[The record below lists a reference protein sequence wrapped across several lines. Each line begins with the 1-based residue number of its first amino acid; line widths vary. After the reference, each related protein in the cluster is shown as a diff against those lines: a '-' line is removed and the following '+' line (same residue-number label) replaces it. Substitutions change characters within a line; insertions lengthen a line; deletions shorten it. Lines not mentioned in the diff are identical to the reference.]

1 MSRKGE
7 NITKRKDGR
16 WEARYIKGRD
26 LNEKAIYAYLYAHSY
41 SEARE
46 KKRLAMQESIQNI
59 SRKDCNVYTVACEFL
74 NSKRCN
80 VKEST
85 FVHYSQII
93 EKYIRPFI
101 GEAKVSAISSIVLES
116 FTNQLLNNGKIGS
129 KGGLSNKTVREI
141 LALLKQIMTYAY
153 KKGYI
158 GKVPAFISVPAVPK
172 KAVKILTH
180 KEQVALEKY
189 TKNSDDKAF
198 GIYLCLYTGLR
209 LGELCALK
217 WSDINIKDQ
226 TILISRTIQRIED
239 RDQMFGKKTKVI
251 IDSPKTESSHRYVP
265 IPNDIAQKLAERKE
279 KICDENHFFLSGTS
293 KYIEP
298 RTYYKYYK
306 KCEKDCG
313 IGDYTFHALR
323 HTFATRCIECGFD
336 AKSLSEILG
345 HSNVKITMERYTHPS
360 MDLKRKYIEC
370 LYNSF

>member
-26 LNEKAIYAYLYAHSY
+26 LNGKAIYGYLYAHSY
-41 SEARE
+41 AEARE
-46 KKRLAMQESIQNI
+46 RKKIAMQDSNQAVASGGGNI
-59 SRKDCNVYTVACEFL
+59 YSVASEFL
-74 NSKRCN
+74 NTKQRN

-85 FVHYSQII
+85 FVHYSQMV
-93 EKYIRPFI
+93 EQYIRPFI
-101 GEAKVSAISSIVLES
+101 GDLKVSTISSIVLEN
-116 FTNQLLNNGKIGS
+116 FTNQLLSKGKSNS
-129 KGGLSNKTVREI
+129 KGGLSNKTVREV
-141 LALLKQIMTYAY
+141 LALLKQILTYAY

-158 GKVPAFISVPAVPK
+158 KEVPVFISVPTVTK
-172 KAVKILTH
+172 KNIKILTH
-180 KEQVALEKY
+180 EEQNLLEKY
-189 TKNSDDKAF
+189 TEDSDDKKY

-217 WSDINIKDQ
+217 WSDIHAENQI
-226 TILISRTIQRIED
+226 ISVSHTIQRIED
-239 RDQMFGKKTKVI
+239 YGQKSGKRTKIV
-251 IDSPKTESSHRYVP
+251 IDSPKTEASQRDIP
-265 IPNDIAQKLAERKE
+265 IPFNIAKKLTERKQTVY
-279 KICDENHFFLSGTS
+279 DDNSFFLSGTR

-313 IGDYTFHALR
+313 IGDYTFHTLR

-345 HSNVKITMERYTHPS
+345 HTDVKITMERYVHPS
-360 MDLKRKYIEC
+360 MELKRKYVED
-370 LYNSF
+370 LYNSI